1 MTAPSVSTAPAPSS
15 RPVPQPFRRP
25 RQSRLI
31 LAAVVIVLAALLPE
45 YAGVSELTRVQ
56 QVLLYVMVAFG
67 LNIGLGFSG
76 EFAVAQPVV
85 LGFSAYTAGVLNTH
99 YHQGPWVTLPAAV
112 VGGCLVGF
120 ALSAPGF
127 RLRGWY
133 LAITTFFAAVI
144 FPNIVNLAQGITG
157 GTNGLSGIAP
167 LPGVGLIL
175 GSSSR
180 QYWIILGITLVLL
193 LGMYNLSRST
203 WGVILR
209 GVRDAPLA
217 TEACGVNVVGAKA
230 LVSLVS
236 SFPVAVAGWTWA
248 HAYGVI
254 STDAF
259 SLNVGI
265 VIVAGVV
272 LGGMGSV
279 WGPVIGTVIVEIVS
293 LWIGPF
299 SSYNPLVVGIAI
311 IAFSIVIPRGLVQAW
326 ALLAARVSERMGWV
340 SAADNT
346 VVPDTAATPEE
357 AAVAERAETPVV
369 DKGAAE
375 RGTAA
380 PHTTRDHAPAGA
392 PGDTIFTVEGVRKR
406 FSGVSVL
413 EGVDLTLR
421 RGEVVGLIG
430 PNGSGK
436 TTLLNV
442 ITGHIPAD
450 EGRVRLFDRPV
461 LGLAPHAIAGRGVRR
476 TFQVPR
482 LIGELSVTENIRLGL
497 LGARSQAVLGSIF
510 QLPRYRARVRAHR
523 AQIDAVCDLVGL
535 PASLRN
541 ARVDGLPLGTRR
553 VVEVARAVVSGP
565 AIVCL
570 DEPGAGLGGAELD
583 RLGTVM
589 RRVADAGSGVLVIE
603 HNLDFV
609 RRVTDRV
616 VEMQDGR
623 VVSAGAASESDVP
636 PGDPAEARK

>member
-1 MTAPSVSTAPAPSS
+1 MA
-15 RPVPQPFRRP
+15 
-25 RQSRLI
+25 
-31 LAAVVIVLAALLPE
+31 LAAVVIILAALLPE

-67 LNIGLGFSG
+67 LNIGLGYAG

-99 YHQGPWVTLPAAV
+99 YGLGPWLTLPCSV

-144 FPNIVNLAQGITG
+144 FPDVVNLCQSLTG
-157 GTNGLSGIAP
+157 GTNGLAGIAP
-167 LPGVGLIL
+167 LPGVGLVL
-175 GSSSR
+175 GSSSH
-180 QYWIILGITLVLL
+180 QYWIILGITVVLL
-193 LGMYNLSRST
+193 VGMYNLSRST

-209 GVRDAPLA
+209 GLRDAPLA
-217 TEACGVNVVGAKA
+217 TEACGVNVVATKA
-230 LVSLVS
+230 LVSIVS
-236 SFPVAVAGWTWA
+236 SFPVALAGWTWA
-248 HAYGVI
+248 HAYTVI
-254 STDAF
+254 STSSF
-259 SLNVGI
+259 SLNIGI

-279 WGPVIGTVIVEIVS
+279 WGPIIGTVIVEIVS

-311 IAFSIVIPRGLVQAW
+311 IVFTIGLPRGIVHAW
-326 ALLAARVSERMGWV
+326 GASTARLASRLGWIF
-340 SAADNT
+340 
-346 VVPDTAATPEE
+346 ATPAAALAE
-357 AAVAERAETPVV
+357 AVAAGGSDGPS
-369 DKGAAE
+369 
-375 RGTAA
+375 TASLPDA
-380 PHTTRDHAPAGA
+380 TASA
-392 PGDTIFTVEGVRKR
+392 PGSDAGVAPGAVIFATRGIRKR
-406 FSGVSVL
+406 FAGISVL
-413 EGVDLTLR
+413 EGVDLTIR
-421 RGEVVGLIG
+421 RGEVVGLVG

-442 ITGHIPAD
+442 VTGHIPAD
-450 EGRVRLFDRPV
+450 EGEVLLFDKPV
-461 LGLAPHAIAGRGVRR
+461 LGLSPHTIAARGVRR

-482 LIGELSVTENIRLGL
+482 LIGEMSVIENIRLGL
-497 LGARSQAVLGSIF
+497 LGARSQNVIGGIF
-510 QLPRYRARVRAHR
+510 QLPGYRARTR
-523 AQIDAVCDLVGL
+523 AQRRDIDAVCDLVGL
-535 PASLRN
+535 PPALRDQ
-541 ARVDGLPLGTRR
+541 RVDGLPLGTRR

-583 RLGTVM
+583 RLGQVM

-603 HNLDFV
+603 HNLAFV
-609 RRVTDRV
+609 KRVTDRV

-623 VVSAGAASESDVP
+623 VVAGGEPDGIPAPDAANLS
-636 PGDPAEARK
+636 K